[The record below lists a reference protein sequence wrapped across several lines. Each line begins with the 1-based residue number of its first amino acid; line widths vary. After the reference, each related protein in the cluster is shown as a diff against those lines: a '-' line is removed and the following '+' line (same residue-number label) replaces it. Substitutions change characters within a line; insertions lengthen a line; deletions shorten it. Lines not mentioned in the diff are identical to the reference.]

1 MASVYHCFTPMS
13 VSVYFGKS
21 SNLALHFCNGIWIYF
36 STLDKHHLA
45 QPATVAKELQW
56 LDKYFMVLRLLYID
70 NFNYWLLSVC
80 EETFNQYNKKMFMKN
95 LH

>member
-1 MASVYHCFTPMS
+1 MIGQIFYGPEAF
-13 VSVYFGKS
+13 
-21 SNLALHFCNGIWIYF
+21 I
-36 STLDKHHLA
+36 
-45 QPATVAKELQW
+45 
-56 LDKYFMVLRLLYID
+56 YID